1 MNTKK
6 LTLIVFLTLLCL
18 SMFSCDHDDDKEINK
33 NYGELQATGKD
44 EINGSR
50 L

>member
-6 LTLIVFLTLLCL
+6 LTLIVLLALVCL

-33 NYGELQATGKD
+33 NYAELQATGKNEFD
-44 EINGSR
+44 NTR
-50 L
+50 D